1 MKSMGKNLSYGCAG
15 LAAVISGG
23 TSGIGLE
30 TARRLLLDGARVY
43 ILGRSKRRG
52 EEALR
57 YLAEE
62 TDKEA
67 VYITCDVSSS
77 EQCSRALAQ
86 VAAYEEQADWQ
97 LHILVNS
104 AGFYKEQRLENLTE
118 EDFDAMMGVNVKGTM
133 LLTQAALPYLR
144 SGSSVVNIA
153 SDAAVSGNYG
163 CALYCASKG
172 AVVAFTRALALDLA
186 PSVRVNC
193 VCPADVDTPLLA
205 KQLVDADGGYTLAD
219 MAAAYPLQRVATAG
233 EVAHVVCSLASPAN
247 SFMTGSIVTVDG
259 GLTAG

>member
-1 MKSMGKNLSYGCAG
+1 MSKELGYGCED
-15 LAAVISGG
+15 LCAVISGG

-30 TARRLLLDGARVY
+30 TARRLLQDGARVY
-43 ILGRSKRRG
+43 ILGRSKKRG
-52 EEALR
+52 AEAMR
-57 YLAEE
+57 YLEE
-62 TDKEA
+62 QTGKQA
-67 VYITCDVSSS
+67 VFIVCDVSSGT
-77 EQCSRALAQ
+77 QCKSALAQ
-86 VAAYEEQADWQ
+86 VEEYEQKIRADWQ
-97 LHILVNS
+97 VHILVNS
-104 AGFYKEQRLENLTE
+104 AGVYKEQRLENMTE
-118 EDFDAMMGVNVKGTM
+118 ADFDAMMGVNVKGTM

-163 CALYCASKG
+163 CSLYCASKG
-172 AVVAFTRALALDLA
+172 AVVAFTKALALDLA

-233 EVAHVVCSLASPAN
+233 EVAHVVCSVASPAN
-247 SFMTGSIVTVDG
+247 SFMTGSVVLVDG